1 MGSLCTTQP
10 IVLPDSSKVVQ
21 GTQIP
26 EWVSA
31 AGKQLYEQA
40 SELAQSPDT
49 TFPGPRIAE
58 YGTDESGAPIRLTE
72 SERAGADLLGR

>member
-1 MGSLCTTQP
+1 MGSLCTNQP

-31 AGKQLYEQA
+31 AGKQLFEEA
-40 SELAQSPDT
+40 SELARSEPAP
-49 TFPGPRIAE
+49 FPCKG
-58 YGTDESGAPIRLTE
+58 
-72 SERAGADLLGR
+72 

>member
-1 MGSLCTTQP
+1 MGSLCTNQP

-31 AGKQLYEQA
+31 AGNNYLKKHQN
-40 SELAQSPDT
+40 
-49 TFPGPRIAE
+49 
-58 YGTDESGAPIRLTE
+58 
-72 SERAGADLLGR
+72 

>member
-1 MGSLCTTQP
+1 MGSLCTNQP

-31 AGKQLYEQA
+31 AGKQLFEQA
-40 SELAQSPDT
+40 SELAQSEPAP
-49 TFPGPRIAE
+49 FPAVKSSSLNGAE
-58 YGTDESGAPIRLTE
+58 KTISCGFEDIPA
-72 SERAGADLLGR
+72 